1 MKRILSIA
9 ILLVA
14 IGLIAFVV
22 INNKPAEG
30 VEVGNTAVDFT
41 LPMWKGN
48 ESALSDYRGD
58 IVILNMWAS
67 WCPPC
72 RAEIPDFMRFYDD
85 YKDKGVTVLGVN
97 MYRYE
102 RKKTDPEDFLN
113 ELEVNFPIVFD
124 TEGFVA
130 KTYLPPVLPTTF
142 ILDEKGVI
150 KMVIKGEVNYEK
162 LQKIVEPML

>member
-1 MKRILSIA
+1 MI
-9 ILLVA
+9 
-14 IGLIAFVV
+14 
-22 INNKPAEG
+22 
-30 VEVGNTAVDFT
+30 
-41 LPMWKGN
+41 
-48 ESALSDYRGD
+48 
-58 IVILNMWAS
+58 
-67 WCPPC
+67 
-72 RAEIPDFMRFYDD
+72 D